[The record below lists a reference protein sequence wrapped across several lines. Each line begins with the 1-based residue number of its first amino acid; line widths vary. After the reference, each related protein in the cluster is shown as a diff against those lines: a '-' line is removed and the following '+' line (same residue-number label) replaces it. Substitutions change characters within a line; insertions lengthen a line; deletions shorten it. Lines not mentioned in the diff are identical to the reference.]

1 MARYYQLV
9 ASLPRLVHFEVA
21 ERLAPSPQRLTER
34 LALLEPQDA
43 RDLALAQSIV
53 AWQAHPTGRSE
64 AEAIAL
70 VDAVLPQINNQT
82 LVEFVGF
89 RLELRTLMA
98 ALRRR
103 RRGEGAP
110 QGRWGVSP
118 RTDWIERHWSEPH
131 FGLAHAVP
139 WIVVA
144 RELLERGEAAA
155 LEKHLM
161 NQTWVRLART
171 AERYPFEFEEVF
183 AYFFRWDIVQ
193 RHLTYDPTAA
203 GARFRSL
210 VSETIDAYLPRFS

>member
-1 MARYYQLV
+1 MGRYYQLV

-21 ERLAPSPQRLTER
+21 ERLAPSPQRLAER

-64 AEAIAL
+64 VEAIAL
-70 VDAVLPQINNQT
+70 VYAVLPQILNQN
-82 LVEFVGF
+82 LVEFVAF

-103 RRGEGAP
+103 RRGESAP

-118 RTDWIERHWSEPH
+118 RTGWIERHWSEPH

-139 WIVVA
+139 WIVQA
-144 RELLERGEAAA
+144 RELLERGEAAS

-171 AERYPFEFEEVF
+171 AERHPFAFEEVF
-183 AYFFRWDIVQ
+183 AYYFRWDIVQ
-193 RHLTYDPTAA
+193 RHLTYDPTVA

-210 VSETIDAYLPRFS
+210 VAETIDAYLPRFS